1 MDEYADELASLETPT
16 GPEPDGEGE
25 PSGFEDEVPAGP
37 SRLRRWAGR
46 ALVWAGRLAVLLLF
60 VALTPVVATGA
71 VLSPFVMDDLA
82 LDRVVRAVALDWR
95 DFGREAAES
104 RLEYELD
111 REGIGMQVKDED
123 CALIEDAGEKIVECS
138 WQTAF
143 VVPGVPDPVV
153 LPFASRATIAENG
166 DLR

>member
-1 MDEYADELASLETPT
+1 MDEYDDELASLETPCEEEVP
-16 GPEPDGEGE
+16 PEP
-25 PSGFEDEVPAGP
+25 
-37 SRLRRWAGR
+37 SRMRRWAGR
-46 ALVWAGRLAVLLLF
+46 AFVWATRLAMLLLF

-111 REGIGMQVKDED
+111 REGIGMQVDDED
-123 CALIEDAGEKIVECS
+123 CALTEDAGDKIVECR
-138 WQTAF
+138 WHTAF
-143 VVPGVPDPVV
+143 AVPGIPEPVV
-153 LPFASRATIAENG
+153 LPFASRATIAEDG